1 MLERLAGAGFFAVS
15 IDPWQHGDRST
26 ESLTGLLAWIG
37 CHADSQELA
46 EMFGDDIEFRA
57 ATYAIDWRGAPFAS
71 LLFRSAGSGRPLPLR
86 VRMS

>member
-1 MLERLAGAGFFAVS
+1 VLDCDAARRPGRADSAERETAYYG
-15 IDPWQHGDRST
+15 
-26 ESLTGLLAWIG
+26 GLLAWIG